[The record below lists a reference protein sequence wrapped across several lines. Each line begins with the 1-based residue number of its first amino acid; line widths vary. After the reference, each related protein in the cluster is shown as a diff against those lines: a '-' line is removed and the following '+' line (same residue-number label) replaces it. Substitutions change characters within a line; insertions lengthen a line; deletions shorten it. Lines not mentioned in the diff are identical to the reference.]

1 MTSRN
6 SVTVPETEVSNM
18 LPLGR
23 TIPLNSFKVTD
34 DEKNRRL
41 IEQRISM
48 ISGSRGSQENEL
60 PKESEIS
67 DNRRI
72 LAKKQLE
79 TPLPPSA
86 LAYPFGRTIL
96 WGYDVHRRKI

>member
-1 MTSRN
+1 
-6 SVTVPETEVSNM
+6 M

-60 PKESEIS
+60 QRKV
-67 DNRRI
+67 RFRI
-72 LAKKQLE
+72 TEEFLQK
-79 TPLPPSA
+79 TIRNTSTTICF
-86 LAYPFGRTIL
+86 AYPFGRTIL